1 MHPLK
6 WFGII
11 ILYTIITLLTV
22 YFIPSGSLFWGVT
35 VFFGF
40 TFIAFLPGYCLVSLL
55 FQEGK
60 LDLIEKVVLSVALS
74 FSIAGI
80 SGLFLGLTSIGFTTS
95 YITESL
101 TIIVIVLAFFAMLR
115 KTGVIKLPSRK
126 TLVKN
131 PAQAAG

>member
-22 YFIPSGSLFWGVT
+22 YYIPSGSLFWGVT

>member
-1 MHPLK
+1 LHPLK

>member
-1 MHPLK
+1 LHPLK

-22 YFIPSGSLFWGVT
+22 YYIPSGSLFWGVT